1 MSSEPALVQ
10 SVRTDILS
18 PLAMVPAP
26 ENVMVV
32 ALDLYK
38 RLGERVVTVGRTV
51 DAVKIA
57 PLMEL
62 EAMVADPLV
71 VMVGVFDD

>member
-1 MSSEPALVQ
+1 
-10 SVRTDILS
+10 
-18 PLAMVPAP
+18 
-26 ENVMVV
+26 MVV
-32 ALDLYK
+32 ALDLYR

>member
-1 MSSEPALVQ
+1 MQ
-10 SVRTDILS
+10 SLRTDILS

>member
-1 MSSEPALVQ
+1 
-10 SVRTDILS
+10 
-18 PLAMVPAP
+18 MVPAP

>member
-1 MSSEPALVQ
+1 
-10 SVRTDILS
+10 
-18 PLAMVPAP
+18 MVPAP

-32 ALDLYK
+32 ALDLYR

>member
-1 MSSEPALVQ
+1 MQ